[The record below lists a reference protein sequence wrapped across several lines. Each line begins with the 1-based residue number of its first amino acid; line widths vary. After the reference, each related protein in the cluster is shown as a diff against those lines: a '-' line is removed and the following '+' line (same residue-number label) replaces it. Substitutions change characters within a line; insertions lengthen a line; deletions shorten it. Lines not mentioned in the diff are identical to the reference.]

1 MKIVIFDGGGS
12 HVFNAPDSTL
22 RCNIYRGDGEWDVA
36 DVQKHEYHELST
48 HKFAYVALFREVCE
62 GEITEA
68 ILNHGYDV

>member
-12 HVFNAPDSTL
+12 HIVDAPDGTL
-22 RCNIYRGDGEWDVA
+22 KWSIYRGDGKQDVA
-36 DVQKHEYHELST
+36 DVQMYEYQELST
-48 HKFAYVALFREVCE
+48 HKFAYVALFREAYK